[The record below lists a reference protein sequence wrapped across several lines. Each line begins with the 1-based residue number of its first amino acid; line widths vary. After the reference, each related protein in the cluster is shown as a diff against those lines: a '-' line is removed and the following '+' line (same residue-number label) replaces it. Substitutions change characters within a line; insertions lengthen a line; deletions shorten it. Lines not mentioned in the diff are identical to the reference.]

1 MQESSIENLLTVPLS
16 SNISSEFYFFF
27 TLKYP
32 GKSGG
37 GTVQSKKRTH
47 RRKTHI
53 TKTETLATLVK
64 KELTPNIFVLPQ
76 VSMTNWL
83 GGGEVMCKK
92 VLEYPYLHP
101 TSKFSFFLI
110 LVNKSYYI
118 FDPVNGKFLSYKTK
132 MSEIFIFSY
141 FLC

>member
-83 GGGEVMCKK
+83 GGGERERERLCAKK
-92 VLEYPYLHP
+92 SLNPP
-101 TSKFSFFLI
+101 TYIPPQNLVFS
-110 LVNKSYYI
+110 SY
-118 FDPVNGKFLSYKTK
+118 
-132 MSEIFIFSY
+132 
-141 FLC
+141 